1 MQTDKVITNNVA
13 GLRAEFG
20 RLPDGTLTATCGR
33 NQWVNCEL
41 GALMAAVY
49 LYMGQAQ
56 G

>member
-1 MQTDKVITNNVA
+1 MQTDKVIINSERGISA
-13 GLRAEFG
+13 KFG
-20 RLPDGTLTATCGR
+20 RLPDGTLTATCGK

-49 LYMGQAQ
+49 LYMGQTQ